1 MTNLLDTQAITDHF
15 SQHGYVLDEELATI
29 LFLMLRLGKPLLL
42 EGQPGVGKTEVA
54 NVLAAA
60 LGTGLIRLQCY
71 EGLDV
76 HSAVYEWNYQK
87 QLLSIKIQENSLRS
101 EAEKEQHIFGEEF
114 LLKRPLLQSIT
125 SEQPQ
130 VLLID
135 EIDRADEEFEA
146 FLLELLSA
154 YQISIPEL
162 GTVKASSRPMVI
174 LTSNRTRELSDALK
188 RRCLYHWVSF
198 PDMEKELQI
207 VQRHL
212 PDIEPALAQNLV
224 RLVQHLR
231 SRKLDKTPGIAET
244 LDWARALDAL
254 GYRSLEKAGIEKSL
268 GCLLKSASDIEK
280 LKAEGVEKLLEEV
293 VGV

>member
-1 MTNLLDTQAITDHF
+1 
-15 SQHGYVLDEELATI
+15 
-29 LFLMLRLGKPLLL
+29 
-42 EGQPGVGKTEVA
+42 
-54 NVLAAA
+54 
-60 LGTGLIRLQCY
+60 
-71 EGLDV
+71 
-76 HSAVYEWNYQK
+76 
-87 QLLSIKIQENSLRS
+87 
-101 EAEKEQHIFGEEF
+101 

-162 GTVKASSRPMVI
+162 GTVKASSRPLVI

-188 RRCLYHWVSF
+188 RRCLYHWVNF

-212 PDIEPALAQNLV
+212 PDIGPALAQNLV

-280 LKAEGVEKLLEEV
+280 LKAEGVEKLLAEV